1 MAESRRKST
10 IMLLAVLCL
19 SAACTRIA
27 PTLSYE
33 DRVATMVAGT
43 LAVLP
48 PGSTGSPTD
57 SGGPSTASSTPS
69 PEPSATASPTP
80 TITPSPTAGPNDPR
94 VGLNLANP
102 DYEDDFSV
110 PGRWYN
116 GYEDATVRLVFEGQ
130 AFAATDKTTDHIIF
144 YSGSLRT
151 DQNFYAEIDMTIG
164 PCSGRDAGGMAVRVG
179 GADYDR
185 SYVYEVSCD
194 GQYRLR
200 KFINFSTVPLVLR
213 NWTYSDAINQGPNAT
228 NRIGVFADGD
238 ELYLFVNGVL
248 LTEDP
253 IEDNEYPQGRYGIF
267 SSAAETPFLK
277 VLFDNFAV
285 WVLAP

>member
-1 MAESRRKST
+1 
-10 IMLLAVLCL
+10 
-19 SAACTRIA
+19 
-27 PTLSYE
+27 
-33 DRVATMVAGT
+33 MVAGT

-48 PGSTGSPTD
+48 PGSTDAPTD
-57 SGGPSTASSTPS
+57 PGDPPAASSTPS
-69 PEPSATASPTP
+69 PEPTATVTATP
-80 TITPSPTAGPNDPR
+80 TVTPTATPGPSDPR
-94 VGLNLANP
+94 IGLDLSNP
-102 DYEDDFSV
+102 DYEDNFSV

-116 GYEDATVRLVFEGQ
+116 GFEDAGVRLVFEGQ
-130 AFAATDKTTDHIIF
+130 AFAATDKLTDHIIF

-179 GADYDR
+179 GAAYDS
-185 SYVYEVSCD
+185 SYVFEVSCN

-200 KFINFSTVPLVLR
+200 KFIDFSTVPLVLR
-213 NWTYSDAINQGPNAT
+213 NWTSSTAINQGPNAT

-248 LTEDP
+248 LTENP
-253 IEDNEYPQGRYGIF
+253 IEDNDYAQGRYGIF
-267 SSAAETPFLK
+267 ASAVETPFLK

>member
-1 MAESRRKST
+1 MAVSRRKLT
-10 IMLLAVLCL
+10 IILLALLCL

-48 PGSTGSPTD
+48 PGSTDAPTD
-57 SGGPSTASSTPS
+57 PGETPVAST
-69 PEPSATASPTP
+69 
-80 TITPSPTAGPNDPR
+80 TPSPTATATETATPTVTPTATPGPSDPR
-94 VGLNLANP
+94 IGLDLSNP

-116 GYEDATVRLVFEGQ
+116 GYEDAGVRLVFEGQ
-130 AFAATDKTTDHIIF
+130 AFAATDKLTDHIIF

-179 GADYDR
+179 GADYDA
-185 SYVYEVSCD
+185 SYVFEVSCN

-213 NWTYSDAINQGPNAT
+213 NWTSSSAINQGPNAT

-248 LTEDP
+248 LNENP
-253 IEDNEYPQGRYGIF
+253 IEDNDYTQGRYGIF

>member
-1 MAESRRKST
+1 MAVFRRKST
-10 IMLLAVLCL
+10 IILLTVLCL
-19 SAACTRIA
+19 LAACTRIA

-48 PGSTGSPTD
+48 PGSTSEPTD
-57 SGGPSTASSTPS
+57 PGEPPSASDTPS
-69 PEPSATASPTP
+69 PEPSATPTS
-80 TITPSPTAGPNDPR
+80 TATTTPSPTAGPNDPR
-94 VGLNLANP
+94 IGLDLNNP

-116 GYEDATVRLVFEGQ
+116 GFEDAGVRLVFEGQ
-130 AFAATDKTTDHIIF
+130 AFAATDKLTDYIIF

-164 PCSGRDAGGMAVRVG
+164 PCSGRDAGGMAVRVS
-179 GADYDR
+179 GADYDQ
-185 SYVYEVSCD
+185 SYVFEVSCN

-200 KFINFSTVPLVLR
+200 KFIDFSTVPLVLR
-213 NWTYSDAINQGPNAT
+213 NWTSSTAINQGPNAT

-248 LTEDP
+248 LTENP
-253 IEDNEYPQGRYGIF
+253 IEDNDYPQGRYGIF
-267 SSAAETPFLK
+267 ASAVETPFLK